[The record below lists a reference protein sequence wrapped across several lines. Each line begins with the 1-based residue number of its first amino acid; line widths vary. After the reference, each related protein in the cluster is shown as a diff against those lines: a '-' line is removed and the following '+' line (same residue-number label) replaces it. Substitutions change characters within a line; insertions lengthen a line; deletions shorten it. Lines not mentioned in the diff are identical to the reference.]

1 MYPEPSP
8 QDMTAARRRVAS
20 AVCAFG
26 GSPTNVNGQQNSSG
40 QSIFREKE
48 DTPTVTP
55 SSSTGAPPGSRFQ
68 TRSKIKYDEV
78 MPTRYY
84 ENENRLSWEF
94 EDNPPVASHI
104 ESNDEGQKPETGV
117 KQESSSNETEETTSG
132 SDEKEEKKATTEDS
146 TPPTPS
152 TPSKERGDSE
162 DSPKS
167 GESVSSPGDQP
178 KMRYRCKLCGQ
189 PKQNHTC
196 PYMQSLARSIGV
208 MVYPSVN
215 AFTAAEPGIVAPPL
229 SDMNNFVGSDDASV
243 AESTKSSIPTPDRR
257 HHMTGPGQ
265 NGSTQVTPESRR
277 SKSRGMNSPSSTMST
292 GSRTPQ
298 RPTTPGSVGRRPG
311 ANAGMGARTPG
322 SAGSSSRRSRKRRHG
337 QMHDSPPDGDQGDL
351 LFVEPM
357 ELKPEQFRMITPS
370 KCVLSSDAYTYPALP
385 LPYAQRKRLSDN
397 LFSLSQKIP
406 QLTKEC
412 SAVLREARE
421 KDMWDLAVAELMT
434 QVVVVIHCHDGDSR
448 FDGLRQYLLTLGIA
462 C

>member
-1 MYPEPSP
+1 MYPEPTT
-8 QDMTAARRRVAS
+8 QDKAIAHRRVTS

-26 GSPTNVNGQQNSSG
+26 GTQPAESPFETSSN

-48 DTPTVTP
+48 GALTVTP
-55 SSSTGAPPGSRFQ
+55 STSGSGDADKSRA
-68 TRSKIKYDEV
+68 KAKYDEV
-78 MPTRYY
+78 LPTRYY

-94 EDNPPVASHI
+94 EENPPV
-104 ESNDEGQKPETGV
+104 ESLNAEDFEKSKMQSNTKPE
-117 KQESSSNETEETTSG
+117 EASSSSSTSPDTDDG
-132 SDEKEEKKATTEDS
+132 GDKEELKTKGDDES
-146 TPPTPS
+146 PIPPTPS
-152 TPSKERGDSE
+152 TPSKSGGGNADGTKGTDSAT
-162 DSPKS
+162 SPSS
-167 GESVSSPGDQP
+167 GADTP

-196 PYMQSLARSIGV
+196 PFMQSLARSIGI

-215 AFTAAEPGIVAPPL
+215 AFTAAEPGVVAPPL
-229 SDMNNFVGSDDASV
+229 TEMNNFVNPDDASV
-243 AESTKSSIPTPDRR
+243 ADTSASIPSPDRR
-257 HHMTGPGQ
+257 HLTGP

-277 SKSRGMNSPSSTMST
+277 SKSRQINSPSSTLSA
-292 GSRTPQ
+292 GSGTPQ
-298 RPTTPGSVGRRPG
+298 RPRTPGSSARGRSG
-311 ANAGMGARTPG
+311 SVGARTPG
-322 SAGSSSRRSRKRRHG
+322 SASSRRSRKRRHG
-337 QMHDSPPDGDQGDL
+337 QMSDDQGDL

-370 KCVLSSDAYTYPALP
+370 KVSSKGAYNYAPLP

-406 QLTKEC
+406 QLTKEV
-412 SAVLREARE
+412 SSVLREARE

-434 QVVVVIHCHDGDSR
+434 QVVIVSHCHESDSR